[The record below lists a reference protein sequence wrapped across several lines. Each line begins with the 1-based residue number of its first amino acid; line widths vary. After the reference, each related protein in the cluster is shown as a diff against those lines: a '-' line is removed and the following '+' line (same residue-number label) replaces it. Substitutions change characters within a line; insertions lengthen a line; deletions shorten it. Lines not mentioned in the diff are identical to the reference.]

1 MTALETT
8 RMQSKSKHGFTL
20 IEVLVVLGVI
30 AILVGITLPGIID
43 IFSSGS
49 EGQAFSVT
57 NSLLR
62 TARAYAI
69 ENSVYTAV
77 HFQPADRDLEEYSD
91 RWSTFAS
98 IMVWNEDDGYFEM
111 PAGFEPVAIPGGVAV
126 GAVDDRFFNSDGSI
140 RPFDE
145 ISRTVEML
153 VTATVIFSP
162 EGKVV
167 RRAPTSNGHA
177 KFNLAGGDLFSGDLR
192 IWDNDDSIWKM
203 ETLGVTAVT
212 FFPLQEC
219 MSIAPGNVP
228 YFLQDKA
235 AFTGINLYTGQLFP
249 RK

>member
-1 MTALETT
+1 MTSLKTT
-8 RMQSKSKHGFTL
+8 RMHRKSNLGFTL
-20 IEVLVVLGVI
+20 IEILVVLGVI

-49 EGQAFSVT
+49 EGQAYSVT

-77 HFQPADRDLEEYSD
+77 HFQPADRDLEEFSD

-98 IMVWNEDDGYFEM
+98 IMAWNEEDGYFQM
-111 PAGFEPVAIPGGVAV
+111 PAGFEPVAIPGGMAV

-140 RPFDE
+140 KNITQPE
-145 ISRTVEML
+145 KL

-167 RRAPTSNGHA
+167 RWAPTSNGHA
-177 KFNLAGGDLFSGDLR
+177 KFDLADGALFDKDDDLR
-192 IWDNDDSIWKM
+192 IWDNDNSTWNM
-203 ETLGVTAVT
+203 HTLGVTAVT
-212 FFPLQEC
+212 FFPLQEY
-219 MSIAPGNVP
+219 MSLTNTSSRT